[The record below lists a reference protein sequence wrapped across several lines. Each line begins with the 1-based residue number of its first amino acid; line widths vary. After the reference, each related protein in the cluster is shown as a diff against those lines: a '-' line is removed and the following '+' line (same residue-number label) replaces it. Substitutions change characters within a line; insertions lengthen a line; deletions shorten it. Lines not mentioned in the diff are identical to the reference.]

1 MIVTLWAAMIVGM
14 ALWGYGLFVT
24 GHPPLIDW
32 KSNAPWW
39 IADYLP
45 NMESEIGVVLACLGS
60 LAPYWPRQR
69 QGPPPP
75 PGKKMDAT
83 QDGSDEEQG
92 HP

>member
-1 MIVTLWAAMIVGM
+1 MIVGT

-24 GHPPLIDW
+24 GTPSLIDW

-69 QGPPPP
+69 QPPPP
-75 PGKKMDAT
+75 PGKKMDAA